1 MAKVITRIVLDMQTG
16 ATLEEE
22 SFEYSGD
29 WALCGGGGGGG
40 GKGGRSS
47 APPPPKPE
55 PLPEL
60 EKEAEAASVRD
71 TERNK
76 LKRQRGFAGTI
87 LTSPLG
93 VSGAQMSGYS
103 TLLGKMGG

>member
-29 WALCGGGGGGG
+29 WALCGGGGGG
-40 GKGGRSS
+40 KSKPS
-47 APPPPKPE
+47 APPPPEPE
-55 PLPEL
+55 PLPES

-93 VSGAQMSGYS
+93 VSGAQMSGSS

>member
-22 SFEYSGD
+22 SYEYCGD
-29 WALCGGGGGGG
+29 WSLCGSGGG
-40 GKGGRSS
+40 GKSKSS
-47 APPPPKPE
+47 PPPPPEPE
-55 PLPEL
+55 PLPES
-60 EKEAEAASVRD
+60 EVEAEAANVRD

-76 LKRQRGFAGTI
+76 LKRQRGFGGTI

-93 VSGAQMSGYS
+93 VAGMPSASGSS
-103 TLLGKMGG
+103 TLLGKLGG